1 MILMVTVCYEDGA
14 YRVGGLPDNQTLAF
28 DTLAD
33 LADAAQA
40 LLDAVDTCYYSLL
53 AEANRRESALYR
65 VGENY

>member
-1 MILMVTVCYEDGA
+1 MNLMVTVCYEDGA

-33 LADAAQA
+33 LTEAAGA
-40 LLDAVDTCYYSLL
+40 VLDAVDTYYYSL

>member
-28 DTLAD
+28 DTLDD
-33 LADAAQA
+33 LTEAAGA
-40 LLDAVDTCYYSLL
+40 VLDAVDTYYYNMV
-53 AEANRRESALYR
+53 EANRLEHSLYT

>member
-1 MILMVTVCYEDGA
+1 MVTVCYEDGA

-40 LLDAVDTCYYSLL
+40 LLDAVDTCYYSLV
-53 AEANRRESALYR
+53 EANRLESALYM
-65 VGENY
+65 VGLNF